1 MLNADQAHQRDAIL
15 QATNQ
20 AGFMTRPAWQLM
32 HQLTPFNNCPR
43 MDLGTAEQL
52 AQRLINIP
60 SSSNLLSKI

>member
-1 MLNADQAHQRDAIL
+1 
-15 QATNQ
+15 
-20 AGFMTRPAWQLM
+20 LM